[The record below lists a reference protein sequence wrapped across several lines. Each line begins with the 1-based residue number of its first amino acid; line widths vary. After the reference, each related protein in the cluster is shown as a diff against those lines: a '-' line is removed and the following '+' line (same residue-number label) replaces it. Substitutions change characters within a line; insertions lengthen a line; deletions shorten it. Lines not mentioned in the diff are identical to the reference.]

1 MNYFV
6 VHRQSNLIVNVIST
20 GVFPQTSTEHKF
32 IRANDKSLDVYYLW
46 LAKHANLCPDV
57 GDIAVK
63 APYLQ
68 QESGKVKYTATI
80 DSRRYR

>member
-6 VHRQSNLIVNVIST
+6 VHKQSNLIVNVIST
-20 GVFPQTSTEHKF
+20 SGFPQTSTEHKF
-32 IRANDKSLDVYYLW
+32 IRANDKSLDVYHLW
-46 LAKHANLCPDV
+46 LAKHPDLCPDI

-68 QESGKVKYTATI
+68 QESGKVKYTTTI
-80 DSRRYR
+80 DNRRYR